1 VAVYALPGLAGEAA
15 CRGVMVR
22 YLALLLYV
30 VLVAVGYVLW
40 FVADRVD
47 WLHQRLT
54 RIKRR
59 YQRVLESVYEWTL

>member
-1 VAVYALPGLAGEAA
+1 
-15 CRGVMVR
+15 MVR